1 LTTIA
6 FEIGSRIGLE
16 LVGGK
21 AAEEMLAAVVSRAV
35 LMVTPALLCTRPAP
49 RFIRYSSNFGCEALS
64 LDVVLFDNVDSFA
77 NALSSLSG

>member
-1 LTTIA
+1 MTTIA

-35 LMVTPALLCTRPAP
+35 LMVTPALLCTRPAL
-49 RFIRYSSNFGCEALS
+49 YCEANFGCEALS

-77 NALSSLSG
+77 NALSCLSG